1 MTGTKSRS
9 DVHVL
14 TPAQHKVA
22 RLYAAGLPASEIAR
36 RQGVKLRTVRS
47 HIEAVYQRLGVCR
60 RDLARALLTADVQT
74 VMTRPANRA
83 GMRRGDPVQ
92 MIGGRFAGKTG
103 VYYGHSNGQQWKIEI
118 NGVAFHIM
126 AKYVEPINNQGA
138 PHA

>member
-1 MTGTKSRS
+1 MAVIQLYAGPVATEALGCRQGRAAAAEW
-9 DVHVL
+9 V
-14 TPAQHKVA
+14 QHKVA

-83 GMRRGDPVQ
+83 GMRRGK
-92 MIGGRFAGKTG
+92 G
-103 VYYGHSNGQQWKIEI
+103 N
-118 NGVAFHIM
+118 
-126 AKYVEPINNQGA
+126 
-138 PHA
+138 